1 MRNTI
6 NKSDLL
12 QGIRLAAMS
21 SADRGEAR
29 MASMLAYLIGWIGHE
44 HPDVA
49 EALADAAGLQYWP
62 EPKRPT

>member
-6 NKSDLL
+6 SKSNLL

-21 SADRGEAR
+21 SSDRGEAR
-29 MASMLAYLIGWIGHE
+29 MDLMLAYLIGWIGYE

-49 EALADAAGLQYWP
+49 EALANAAGLQYQP